1 LLKDPA
7 HETKENAMTDDSE
20 TIVRI
25 ARDEAL
31 ARDWELVLLSEG
43 LSPRLHHTGDGIL
56 LTVPRYEADRALSGL
71 AAYEEENLA
80 TARQRAIPTASIDW
94 QAGAVAGLLLLGF
107 FAMTVVWNSAVPWLE
122 RGSANAAG
130 ILDGELWRTVTALT
144 LHADLVHALSNAFA
158 IVVFFS
164 AVSGQL
170 GAGIGGALI
179 LLTGAGGNLA
189 NAYLRGP
196 PHDAVGASTAVFG
209 AVGMVGSLAMM
220 RHCEMGNRRGAW
232 VGIAAALALLGMLGS
247 GGARVDVMAHALG
260 FLIGAVM
267 AMLVGLTLPRP
278 PGGGVQWTCGVAA
291 VALIVYCWMLAL
303 A

>member
-1 LLKDPA
+1 L
-7 HETKENAMTDDSE
+7 
-20 TIVRI
+20 
-25 ARDEAL
+25 
-31 ARDWELVLLSEG
+31 
-43 LSPRLHHTGDGIL
+43 
-56 LTVPRYEADRALSGL
+56 
-71 AAYEEENLA
+71 
-80 TARQRAIPTASIDW
+80 

-107 FAMTVVWNSAVPWLE
+107 FALTVVWNSTVAWLE
-122 RGSANAAG
+122 RGSASAAR
-130 ILDGELWRTVTALT
+130 ILDGELWRTVTAVT

-158 IVVFFS
+158 IVVFFG

-170 GAGIGGALI
+170 GRGVSGALI
-179 LLTGAGGNLA
+179 LLAGAGGNLA

-209 AVGMVGSLAMM
+209 AVGIVGSLAMM
-220 RHCEMGNRRGAW
+220 RNREMGNRRGAW

-260 FLIGAVM
+260 FLIGAAL
-267 AMLVGLTLPRP
+267 AMLVGLTLPRSR
-278 PGGGVQWTCGVAA
+278 GGDVQWKCGVAA